1 MKPVLFAFILCC
13 ISCTPKANIEITHS
27 NDVFLSIDVVPSPA
41 TKKLLSS
48 LSSFGS
54 DSAFS
59 EKEEEISNVKT
70 DGGIEIIKL
79 KKTSSL
85 DFSAE
90 LKFSKN
96 TKLFASM
103 FNFNQSKSTLEFNL
117 NRKTLNSFF
126 SNIATEDA
134 EYLELLMAPSLQEM
148 SMRDDEYIEL
158 IASSYG
164 KKVANELKSSFLTLS
179 FELPNKVK
187 NANASPKMVYEMKG
201 SKIVFSIPLTAILVM
216 NEPINII
223 VDYSKN

>member
-1 MKPVLFAFILCC
+1 MRHVFFAFILCC
-13 ISCTPKANIEITHS
+13 ISCTPKANIKIVS
-27 NDVFLSIDVVPSPA
+27 SADVFFSLNVAPSPA

-70 DGGIEIIKL
+70 DDGIEIIKL

-103 FNFNQSKSTLEFNL
+103 FNFNQAKSTLEFNL

-148 SMRDDEYIEL
+148 SMKDDEYIEL

-187 NANASPKMVYEMKG
+187 NASASPKMAYEMKG

-216 NEPINII
+216 SEPINII